1 MKNHRFILIPLILFC
16 VPWLLCGENYHA
28 ARQFQRNGEFD
39 QAIQAYE
46 DHLLNLA
53 GDKELDD
60 DQIKV
65 YTDALVQLMNSYQS
79 KGEPEACV
87 LKLRELYHAS
97 PILQS
102 QCLRDYYS
110 VLGYALSRTEYMSD
124 AEHAMLKAL
133 SLPLQSATP
142 ERYFRDYAYAAAVFY
157 SNPKYANQV
166 LNWCHE
172 ALKYAQLSNNAS
184 GSQWVTA
191 IMGSLYK
198 RNGDLHKALELYK
211 ESIERSR
218 SLNDDLG
225 VLNSLHSLID
235 LFLYW
240 DIPEYADSYADEAI
254 LLLENMRS
262 VNPIIS
268 AQTYIN
274 KGRALHMLGK
284 TDSISF
290 YSNKAAE
297 LCNSLPYNSG
307 MVDVDLLKGIFLT
320 EQGGES
326 MESGI
331 RHLHN
336 VTKNGT
342 SANRTKA
349 YHQLAQAY
357 LELNQNSKAET
368 MLDSLYTLLS
378 QNASHILHLD
388 YAPILEYYLSIRSQ
402 DKAERYINL
411 LLQEHKEFKDNRV
424 NTNLIDVIVGFQ
436 TENKIHEME
445 ISQLKEANQRL
456 WMTILLAISFIV
468 IFIIIVLLFSQKI
481 RYRKE
486 MKQVDIKL
494 ETLVQKLNE
503 SNLENEMR
511 AHEIEEFLS
520 DKEKRRELE
529 TLAPHILKE
538 SGDVKFRQCFE
549 LLFPLFL
556 HRLREKVPAVSR
568 REELLSMLIV
578 LKQDNKEIAEL
589 LAVAPRSVLMLRHRF
604 RQKIGLTTEHSLEN
618 FIDGLLDRH

>member
-1 MKNHRFILIPLILFC
+1 MKYNRFLLILSFLFC
-16 VPWLLCGENYHA
+16 TPWLVYGENYSD
-28 ARQFQRNGEFD
+28 ARQFQMNGEFD
-39 QAIQAYE
+39 KAIESYTAL
-46 DHLLNLA
+46 LLNPA
-53 GDKELDD
+53 GDKELDA
-60 DQIKV
+60 DQVKE
-65 YTDALVQLMNSYQS
+65 YTDALVQLMNTFQS
-79 KGEPEACV
+79 KGDPEACIPA
-87 LKLRELYHAS
+87 LYDLYEKS

-110 VLGYALSRTEYMSD
+110 VLGYALSRTEYTND
-124 AEHAMLKAL
+124 AESAMQKAL
-133 SLPLQSATP
+133 SLPLQSPTS

-157 SNPKYANQV
+157 SNPQYAKEV

-172 ALKYAQLSNNAS
+172 ALKYAKLSNNTS

-191 IMGSLYK
+191 MMGSLYK
-198 RNGDLHKALELYK
+198 RDGDLHKAIELYK
-211 ESIERSR
+211 ESMVKSR

-254 LLLENMRS
+254 RLQEKMTS
-262 VNPIIS
+262 VNPMIS

-274 KGRALHMLGK
+274 KGRTLHMLGK
-284 TDSISF
+284 SDSIPF
-290 YSNKAAE
+290 YSDKAAE
-297 LCNSLPYNSG
+297 LSKLLPYNSG
-307 MVDVDLLKGIFLT
+307 MVDVDLLRGVFLT

-326 MESGI
+326 IESGI
-331 RHLHN
+331 YHLKN
-336 VTKNGT
+336 VILKGT
-342 SANRTKA
+342 SANRAKA
-349 YHQLAQAY
+349 YHQLSQVY
-357 LELNQNSKAET
+357 LELNENSKAEA
-368 MLDSLYTLLS
+368 MLDSLYSLLS
-378 QNASHILHLD
+378 RNDSHILHLD
-388 YAPILEYYLSIRSQ
+388 YAPILEYYHGTGNQ
-402 DKAERYINL
+402 DKAELYIDL
-411 LLQEHKEFKDNRV
+411 LLKEHKEFKNNRV
-424 NTNLIDVIVGFQ
+424 NASLIDVIVGFQ
-436 TENKIHEME
+436 TEKKIHEME

-456 WMTILLAISFIV
+456 WMMILLAISFAV
-468 IFIIIVLLFSQKI
+468 IFIIVVLMLSQKK
-481 RYRKE
+481 RYRKK

-503 SNLENEMR
+503 SNFENEIR

-529 TLAPHILKE
+529 TLAPHIIKE

-556 HRLREKVPAVSR
+556 HRLREKVPTVSR

-589 LAVAPRSVLMLRHRF
+589 LAIAPRSVLMLRHRF

-618 FIDGLLDRH
+618 FIDSLLD